1 MRVEDFIHLSS
12 STVRRRRRQR
22 LSCIISR
29 LVMSSSGSH
38 VETVSTIVEVEGLNI
53 GGMGRGLK
61 VQTIK
66 LKF

>member
-1 MRVEDFIHLSS
+1 
-12 STVRRRRRQR
+12 
-22 LSCIISR
+22 
-29 LVMSSSGSH
+29 MSSSGSH

-66 LKF
+66 LKFWYLLLMSGGGKGCYSCT